1 MNSSNRNSRNQR
13 IRQYNSRRNYL
24 GGQPVC
30 PENQRAFN
38 NVCVETCPPG
48 TYEEPDKLPLECS
61 SDTWINRNAT
71 KVRVSV
77 KKAARATVSAAKT
90 VASKTSNAVKSAA
103 TATADF
109 AKRQKNAAARKMY
122 ESCKA
127 YVTNF
132 EAALL
137 SGKDVTQIVPPN
149 PEQIEAEAEQ
159 MVVNAASEQTVVSNN
174 EPVSVAQFRRSRN
187 QNRRY

>member
-61 SDTWINRNAT
+61 SDTWINRTAT
-71 KVRVSV
+71 KARVST
-77 KKAARATVSAAKT
+77 KKAARATVAAAKT
-90 VASKTSNAVKSAA
+90 VAAKTSSAVKSAA

-137 SGKDVTQIVPPN
+137 KGQDVTQIAPPN
-149 PEQIEAEAEQ
+149 PDQIEAEAEQ
-159 MVVNAASEQTVVSNN
+159 MVANAEAEQKVVSNN
-174 EPVSVAQFRRSRN
+174 EPETVAQFRRSRK